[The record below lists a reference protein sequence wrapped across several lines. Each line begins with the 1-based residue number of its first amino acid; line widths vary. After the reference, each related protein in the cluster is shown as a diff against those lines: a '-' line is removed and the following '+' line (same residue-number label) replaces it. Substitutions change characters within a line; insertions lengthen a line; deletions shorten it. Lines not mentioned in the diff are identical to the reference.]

1 MWFNSIIENESDQLD
16 YGQSVQDHKLIN
28 KDLRV
33 YFLYRKNRGKEKI
46 MCEKLLDVIVE
57 DFDEEQARAELGE
70 MEEQFVDKMTDGI
83 GEDIGEVIPDPYEE
97 EEEEL

>member
-1 MWFNSIIENESDQLD
+1 
-16 YGQSVQDHKLIN
+16 
-28 KDLRV
+28 
-33 YFLYRKNRGKEKI
+33 